1 MTMGLHSRGLR
12 PRRSSAIRVTGSQ
25 PFQLPGIDYAGPLY
39 VRNANKEVTPAYS
52 PAQQYE
58 HVYESPDIRN
68 VWTHS
73 IRTSNGIFNQQMKT
87 LQQT

>member
-1 MTMGLHSRGLR
+1 MTCRKVEG
-12 PRRSSAIRVTGSQ
+12 PPFRSVNSPPLPDIRVTGSQ

-68 VWTHS
+68 V
-73 IRTSNGIFNQQMKT
+73 
-87 LQQT
+87 